1 MYAVVDEDR
10 RRAAGEVVFAADV
23 QSLLNELLDLERIR
37 LDTLDFRRN
46 ISLLLIGKR
55 HM

>member
-1 MYAVVDEDR
+1 MYDAVDEDR
-10 RRAAGEVVFAADV
+10 RRAAVNVVFAADV
-23 QSLLNELLDLERIR
+23 QSLLDELLDLARIR